1 MLIDCKNYIIANVK
15 ASVDCR
21 GWVTPALVS
30 HCPSAAW
37 LLVSGRWVE
46 AVNHPAIMVTG
57 PGQCWA
63 ALWSLWGQSHK
74 CCLIS
79 VKDDAVI
86 STSGYVLA

>member
-21 GWVTPALVS
+21 GWETPIQPWCLVT

-63 ALWSLWGQSHK
+63 ALWSLWGQSPQM
-74 CCLIS
+74 LLNLS
-79 VKDDAVI
+79 
-86 STSGYVLA
+86 